1 LVARFA
7 VIPAKKRTFALM
19 IVLAYLASL
28 LIGLSLG
35 LLGGGGSIL
44 TLPVL
49 VYLFGVSTVD
59 ATAYSLFIV
68 GATALASIVP
78 KARSGHVDFRTAFW
92 FGLPSVVAVYA
103 TRAFLMPALPDPI
116 VATDWATVSKGTALM
131 LLFAVLMV
139 AAARGM
145 IRGRKPERESPQKN
159 LKPAAKVALV
169 LAEGSVVGV
178 LTGLVGAGGGFLII
192 PALVLVTGLEMKVA
206 VGTSLTII
214 AFKSLIGF
222 TGDLGHLNA
231 DWTLLLSVTAVAIA
245 GMVFG
250 TLLAKRVASG
260 PLQKAFG
267 WFVLAMGVFIL
278 GKEFLS

>member
-1 LVARFA
+1 
-7 VIPAKKRTFALM
+7 M
-19 IVLAYLASL
+19 ILLAYLASL

-49 VYLFGVSTVD
+49 VYLFGVGTVE

-78 KARSGHVDFRTAFW
+78 KARAGHVDLRTAFW
-92 FGLPSVVAVYA
+92 FGLPSVVAVYL
-103 TRAFLMPALPDPI
+103 TRAYVMPWIPDPI
-116 VATDWATVSKGTALM
+116 WTGDGWTLSKSTGLM
-131 LLFAVLMV
+131 LLFAVLML

-145 IRGRKPERESPQKN
+145 ILGRKPTKAEAEAGADADMEAKQPMGS
-159 LKPAAKVALV
+159 AAQIAIV
-169 LAEGSVVGV
+169 LAEGATVGL

-214 AFKSLIGF
+214 AAKSLVGF
-222 TGDLGHLNA
+222 TGDLGHLDM
-231 DWTLLLSVTAVAIA
+231 DWTLLLSVTAVAVF
-245 GMVFG
+245 GMILG
-250 TLLAKRVASG
+250 TLLSKRVASG

-267 WFVLAMGVFIL
+267 WFVLAMGLFIL
-278 GKEFLS
+278 SREFFF

>member
-1 LVARFA
+1 
-7 VIPAKKRTFALM
+7 M
-19 IVLAYLASL
+19 ILLAYLASL

-49 VYLFGVSTVD
+49 VYLFGVGTVE

-78 KARSGHVDFRTAFW
+78 KARAGHVDLRTAFW
-92 FGLPSVVAVYA
+92 FGLPSVVAVYL
-103 TRAFLMPALPDPI
+103 TRAYVMPWIPDPI
-116 VATDWATVSKGTALM
+116 WTGDGWALSKSTGLM
-131 LLFAVLMV
+131 LLFAVLML

-145 IRGRKPERESPQKN
+145 IVGRKPTKAKAEAGADADMEAKQPMGS
-159 LKPAAKVALV
+159 AAQIAIV
-169 LAEGSVVGV
+169 LAEGATVGL

-214 AFKSLIGF
+214 AAKSLVGF
-222 TGDLGHLNA
+222 TGDLGHLDM
-231 DWTLLLSVTAVAIA
+231 DWTLLLSVTAVAVF
-245 GMVFG
+245 GMILG
-250 TLLAKRVASG
+250 TLLSKRVASG

-267 WFVLAMGVFIL
+267 WFVLAMGLFIL
-278 GKEFLS
+278 SREFFF

>member
-1 LVARFA
+1 
-7 VIPAKKRTFALM
+7 M
-19 IVLAYLASL
+19 ILLAYLASL

-49 VYLFGVSTVD
+49 VYLFGVGTVE

-78 KARSGHVDFRTAFW
+78 KARAGHVDLRTAFW
-92 FGLPSVVAVYA
+92 FGLPSVVAVYL
-103 TRAFLMPALPDPI
+103 TRAYVMPWIPDP
-116 VATDWATVSKGTALM
+116 VWTGDGWTLSKSTGLM
-131 LLFAVLMV
+131 LLFAVLML

-145 IRGRKPERESPQKN
+145 IVGRKPAKAEAEAEAGADADMEEKQPLGS
-159 LKPAAKVALV
+159 AAQIAIV
-169 LAEGSVVGV
+169 LAEGATVGL

-214 AFKSLIGF
+214 AAKSLVGF
-222 TGDLGHLNA
+222 TGDLGHLDM
-231 DWTLLLSVTAVAIA
+231 DWTLLLSVTAVAVF
-245 GMVFG
+245 GMILG
-250 TLLAKRVASG
+250 TLLSKRVASG

-267 WFVLAMGVFIL
+267 WFVLAMGLFIL
-278 GKEFLS
+278 SREFFF

>member
-1 LVARFA
+1 
-7 VIPAKKRTFALM
+7 M
-19 IVLAYLASL
+19 ILLAYLASL

-49 VYLFGVSTVD
+49 VYLFGVGTVE

-78 KARSGHVDFRTAFW
+78 KARAGHVDLRTAFW
-92 FGLPSVVAVYA
+92 FGLPSVVAVYL
-103 TRAFLMPALPDPI
+103 TRAYVMPWIPDPI
-116 VATDWATVSKGTALM
+116 WTGDGWTLSKSTGLM
-131 LLFAVLMV
+131 LLFAVLML

-145 IRGRKPERESPQKN
+145 IVGRKPTKAEAEAGADADMEAKQPMGS
-159 LKPAAKVALV
+159 AAQIAIV
-169 LAEGSVVGV
+169 LAEGATVGL

-214 AFKSLIGF
+214 AAKSLVGF
-222 TGDLGHLNA
+222 TGDLGHLDM
-231 DWTLLLSVTAVAIA
+231 DWTLLLSVTAVAVF
-245 GMVFG
+245 GMILG
-250 TLLAKRVASG
+250 TLLSKRVASG

-267 WFVLAMGVFIL
+267 WFVLAMGLFIL
-278 GKEFLS
+278 SREFFF

>member
-1 LVARFA
+1 
-7 VIPAKKRTFALM
+7 M
-19 IVLAYLASL
+19 ILLAYLASL

-49 VYLFGVSTVD
+49 VYLFGVGTVE

-78 KARSGHVDFRTAFW
+78 KARAGHVDLRTAFW
-92 FGLPSVVAVYA
+92 FGLPSVVAVYL
-103 TRAFLMPALPDPI
+103 TRAYVMPWIPDPI
-116 VATDWATVSKGTALM
+116 WTGDGWTLSKSTGLM
-131 LLFAVLMV
+131 LLFAVLML

-145 IRGRKPERESPQKN
+145 IVGRT
-159 LKPAAKVALV
+159 PAKAEAEAKAEAGADADMEAKQPMGSAAQIAIV
-169 LAEGSVVGV
+169 LAEGATVGM

-214 AFKSLIGF
+214 AAKSLVGF
-222 TGDLGHLNA
+222 TGDLGHLDM
-231 DWTLLLSVTAVAIA
+231 DWTLLLSVTAVAVF
-245 GMVFG
+245 GMILG
-250 TLLAKRVASG
+250 TLLSKRVASG

-267 WFVLAMGVFIL
+267 WFVLAMGLFIL
-278 GKEFLS
+278 SREFFF

>member
-1 LVARFA
+1 
-7 VIPAKKRTFALM
+7 M
-19 IVLAYLASL
+19 ILLAYFASL

-49 VYLFGVSTVD
+49 VYLFGVGAVE

-68 GATALASIVP
+68 GATSLASIVP
-78 KARSGHVDFRTAFW
+78 KAKAGHVDVRTAFW
-92 FGLPSVVAVYA
+92 FGLPSVVAVYL
-103 TRAFLMPALPDPI
+103 TRAYVMPWIPDPI
-116 VATDWATVSKGTALM
+116 WTGDGWALSKSTGLM
-131 LLFAVLMV
+131 LLFAVLML

-145 IRGRKPERESPQKN
+145 IVGRKPAVAEAEAQQPMGS
-159 LKPAAKVALV
+159 AAKIGVV
-169 LAEGSVVGV
+169 LAEGAGVGV

-214 AFKSLIGF
+214 AAKSLIGF
-222 TGDLGHLNA
+222 TGDLGHLEL
-231 DWTLLLSVTAVAIA
+231 DWALLLSVTAVAIC
-245 GMVFG
+245 GMVIG
-250 TLLAKRVASG
+250 TLLSKRVASA

-267 WFVLAMGVFIL
+267 WFVLAMGLFIL
-278 GKEFLS
+278 SREFFV

>member
-1 LVARFA
+1 
-7 VIPAKKRTFALM
+7 M
-19 IVLAYLASL
+19 ILLAYLASL

-49 VYLFGVSTVD
+49 VYLFGVGTVE

-78 KARSGHVDFRTAFW
+78 KARAGHVDLRTAFW
-92 FGLPSVVAVYA
+92 FGLPSVVAVYL
-103 TRAFLMPALPDPI
+103 TRAYVMPWIPDPI
-116 VATDWATVSKGTALM
+116 WTGDGWTLSKSTGLM
-131 LLFAVLMV
+131 LLFAVLML

-145 IRGRKPERESPQKN
+145 IVGRKPTKAKAEAGADADMEAKQPMGS
-159 LKPAAKVALV
+159 AAQIAIV
-169 LAEGSVVGV
+169 LAEGATVGL

-214 AFKSLIGF
+214 AAKSLVGF
-222 TGDLGHLNA
+222 TGDLGHLDM
-231 DWTLLLSVTAVAIA
+231 DWTLLLSVTAVAVF
-245 GMVFG
+245 GMILG
-250 TLLAKRVASG
+250 TLLSKRVASG

-267 WFVLAMGVFIL
+267 WFVLAMGLFIL
-278 GKEFLS
+278 SREFFF